1 MRLLAW
7 AMRVVGC
14 VLLAAATALAVG
26 DIARSLA
33 SGATV
38 LMPLEEAARTAGLS
52 LFDTA
57 AAGAAQASGVFAA
70 AGRGASL
77 AGQIGRQ
84 PASIVLG
91 LVGVL
96 FLFLGRPPRRPA
108 RNAR

>member
-7 AMRVVGC
+7 TLRIVGC

-38 LMPLEEAARTAGLS
+38 LMPLESAARAAGLT
-52 LFDTA
+52 LFDATSA
-57 AAGAAQASGVFAA
+57 AASASGVFAA
-70 AGRGASL
+70 EGRGASL
-77 AGQIGRQ
+77 AGEIGRQ

-91 LVGVL
+91 LAGIL
-96 FLFLGRPPRRPA
+96 FLFVGRPPRRAPRA
-108 RNAR
+108 TR